1 MKLRLRK
8 TGNGTISSRTK
19 KRQNETRKKEQGMK
33 AKEVWFLPETL
44 KIIEDFREKNESLTF
59 EDAVNE
65 IIKGSK

>member
-1 MKLRLRK
+1 MALTAAERK
-8 TGNGTISSRTK
+8 KAERDK
-19 KRQNETRKKEQGMK
+19 KKEQGMK

>member
-1 MKLRLRK
+1 MAQSAAERK
-8 TGNGTISSRTK
+8 KAERDK
-19 KRQNETRKKEQGMK
+19 KKEQGMK

-44 KIIEDFREKNESLTF
+44 KIIEDFRKNNGFLTF